1 MELKH
6 RETLPY
12 GLENNPFIPDFVKC
26 LKTLHENLVDKT
38 LKNSLEETLGL
49 FYLQNMLSCF
59 YIKEELISDLNKID
73 TNKPSYFVVNLDGKA
88 KDFVL
93 KANSAKKGILQM
105 IRIFFE
111 KGEKSKPKDLFKK
124 IALLTEKKG
133 LVEFS
138 EHLEEASV
146 LIEDIAKYRNL
157 IEHDNDKIII
167 NNITYDPFVHPQ
179 WNLFGEMSS
188 IKEDMEKIILFLINI
203 HINIFDFGINYYKGE
218 NSEQHP
224 IYEN

>member
-1 MELKH
+1 M
-6 RETLPY
+6 
-12 GLENNPFIPDFVKC
+12 
-26 LKTLHENLVDKT
+26 
-38 LKNSLEETLGL
+38 
-49 FYLQNMLSCF
+49 
-59 YIKEELISDLNKID
+59 KI
-73 TNKPSYFVVNLDGKA
+73 
-88 KDFVL
+88 
-93 KANSAKKGILQM
+93 
-105 IRIFFE
+105 FE
-111 KGEKSKPKDLFKK
+111 KGKKSKPKDLFKK